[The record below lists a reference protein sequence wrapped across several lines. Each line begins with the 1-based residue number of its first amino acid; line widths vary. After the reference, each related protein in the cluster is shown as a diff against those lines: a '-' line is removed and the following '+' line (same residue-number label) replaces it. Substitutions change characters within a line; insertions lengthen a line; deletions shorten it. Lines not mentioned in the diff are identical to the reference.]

1 MRTSTFSAHIY
12 THVCVCVCVCAR
24 AYAHLDTSALTHTQM
39 TGIVKMDVIY

>member
-24 AYAHLDTSALTHTQM
+24 AYAHLDTSAPITCNAE
-39 TGIVKMDVIY
+39 IVKLGVS